1 MISDNE
7 YITEAIEANLVY
19 NGSMLEFTY
28 SLSFSFLEYNKDI
41 IDEINN
47 YYDNFRKQ
55 MIRTIEIA
63 DNNISK
69 EFLDSDILYTK
80 YTIPLYK
87 LGEELTSNKGDIGI
101 IESLI
106 KLNPG
111 IVTSNP
117 KLLEKVDNINKDT
130 LNLLTEYRDFIT
142 YLANNTLKV
151 NIFVFKYAMYIDDIK
166 NRLTFYINNL
176 KRIINKE
183 KVSSILIN
191 SSINDTKNLME
202 RNALFI
208 NGFVNQS
215 EEEIILEA
223 RKYAEEYNRLDL
235 ANIDAKNKEEKD
247 KLYNEA
253 YNLTDKFSKFITSL
267 IEKLLLRKLQLM
279 VGPAYLDICLREAND
294 FKYNL
299 KLLKS

>member
-130 LNLLTEYRDFIT
+130 LSLLTEYRDFIT

-235 ANIDAKNKEEKD
+235 ANIDAKNEEEKD

>member
-7 YITEAIEANLVY
+7 YITEAIESNLVY

-223 RKYAEEYNRLDL
+223 RKYAEEFNRLDL
-235 ANIDAKNKEEKD
+235 VSIDAKNKEEKD

>member
-130 LNLLTEYRDFIT
+130 LSLLTEYRDFIT

-223 RKYAEEYNRLDL
+223 RKYAEEFNRLDL
-235 ANIDAKNKEEKD
+235 VSIDAKNKEEKD